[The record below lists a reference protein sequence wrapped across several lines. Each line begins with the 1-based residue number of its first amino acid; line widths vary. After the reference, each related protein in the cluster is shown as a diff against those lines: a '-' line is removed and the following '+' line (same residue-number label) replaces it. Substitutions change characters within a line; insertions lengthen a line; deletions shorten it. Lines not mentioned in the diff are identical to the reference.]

1 MVTHTSCRVT
11 QQARKSVKASALTT
25 RQRAGA
31 RILHSSEMV
40 GSMLEK
46 SSWASVG
53 ACETEENEALTIV
66 DEPIVDDDAECEVD
80 EV

>member
-1 MVTHTSCRVT
+1 
-11 QQARKSVKASALTT
+11 
-25 RQRAGA
+25 
-31 RILHSSEMV
+31 
-40 GSMLEK
+40 MLEK